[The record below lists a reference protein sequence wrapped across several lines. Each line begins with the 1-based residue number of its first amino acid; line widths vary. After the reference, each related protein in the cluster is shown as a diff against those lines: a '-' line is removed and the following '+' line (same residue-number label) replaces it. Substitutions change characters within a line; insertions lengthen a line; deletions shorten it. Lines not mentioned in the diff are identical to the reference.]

1 MGSYYPG
8 RLIGNYNIESIEY
21 YTTGSYAIVK
31 LRKCKPDIL
40 LGAVRSWHA
49 LI

>member
-1 MGSYYPG
+1 MGSCCLAL
-8 RLIGNYNIESIEY
+8 LIGNYNVGIIEY

-40 LGAVRSWHA
+40 LGAMRSWHA